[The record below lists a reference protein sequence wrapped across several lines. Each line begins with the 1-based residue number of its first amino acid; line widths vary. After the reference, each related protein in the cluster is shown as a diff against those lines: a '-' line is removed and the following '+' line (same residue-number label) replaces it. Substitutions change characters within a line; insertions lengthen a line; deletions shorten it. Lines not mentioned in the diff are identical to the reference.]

1 MKRSVWSGTP
11 RLWKKMISGASNR
24 FSDQA
29 KQVILEAYDVA
40 GKTAADTP
48 VILGL
53 GNSMPHVVVWDN
65 FM

>member
-1 MKRSVWSGTP
+1 
-11 RLWKKMISGASNR
+11 MIAAASNR

-40 GKTAADTP
+40 GKTAADTA

-53 GNSMPHVVVWDN
+53 GNSTPHVAV
-65 FM
+65 